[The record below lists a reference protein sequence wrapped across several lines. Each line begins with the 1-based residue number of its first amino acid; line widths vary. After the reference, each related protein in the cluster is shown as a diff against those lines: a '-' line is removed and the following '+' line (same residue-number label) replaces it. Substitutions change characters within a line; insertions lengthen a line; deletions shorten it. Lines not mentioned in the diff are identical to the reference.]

1 MSVDRVL
8 VDTSVWIEFFRGG
21 AAGVVDRLD
30 ELIKGGVV
38 FTAAIVL
45 AELLQGARSDREVGV
60 IEDMR
65 ESFPVLVEDAATWIR
80 AGKLSRQMRRTGKRV
95 HLADCLIAILAAD
108 NGCRVAS
115 LDVHFLAIAAVMP
128 IELIAF

>member
-30 ELIKGGVV
+30 ELINGGVV
-38 FTAAIVL
+38 FTAGIVL
-45 AELLQGARSDREVGV
+45 AELLQGARADREVGV
-60 IEDMR
+60 IEDMKD
-65 ESFPVLVEDAATWIR
+65 SFPVLVEDATAWIR
-80 AGKLSRQMRRTGKRV
+80 AGNLSRELRRTGKMV

-115 LDVHFLAIAAVMP
+115 LDVHFQAISAVVP

>member
-30 ELIKGGVV
+30 GLIKGGVV
-38 FTAAIVL
+38 FTAGIVL

-65 ESFPVLVEDAATWIR
+65 ESFPVLVEDTTAWIR
-80 AGKLSRQMRRTGKRV
+80 AGKLSRELRRSGKMV

-108 NGCRVAS
+108 NACRVAS
-115 LDVHFLAIAAVMP
+115 LDVHFKAIAAVLP
-128 IELIAF
+128 LERIEF